1 MSHSIYQ
8 RVNNPM
14 ELICSYLIV
23 CPVFEGEVAWDGGHG
38 FGQAEAKV
46 RHLVWH
52 NVGAVE
58 GKFHLPPPSHVSL
71 CAIQLHVDNV
81 G

>member
-1 MSHSIYQ
+1 MHQ
-8 RVNNPM
+8 WVNNPM

-23 CPVFEGEVAWDGGHG
+23 RPVFEGEVAWDGRHG
-38 FGQAEAKV
+38 FGQAEACV

-58 GKFHLPPPSHVSL
+58 GEVHLPPPAHVSL
-71 CAIQLHVDNV
+71 RAIQLHVDNV